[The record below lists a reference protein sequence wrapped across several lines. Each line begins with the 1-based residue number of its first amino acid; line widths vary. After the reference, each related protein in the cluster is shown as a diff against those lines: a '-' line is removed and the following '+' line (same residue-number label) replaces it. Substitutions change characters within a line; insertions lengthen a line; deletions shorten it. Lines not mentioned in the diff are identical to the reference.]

1 MSFKDKA
8 KRLWKKVTAAIAA
21 AILAAGAWLGIND
34 AESQTAVTDTLTWV
48 APTQFTD
55 NTPIPPG
62 TITGY
67 RYAWGTTAGG
77 PYPNTADVGNVLTA
91 NVSRPDP
98 GYGTR
103 CYRVAA
109 LVGSVNGEWSVERC
123 KTVQAPAKAPSGFA
137 VQ

>member
-1 MSFKDKA
+1 VSIKDKF
-8 KRLWKKVTAAIAA
+8 KRAWKNVVAAVAA
-21 AILAAGAWLGIND
+21 AIVAVGAWLGIND
-34 AESQTAVTDTLTWV
+34 AESQTATTDTLSWT
-48 APTQFTD
+48 APTQYVND
-55 NTPIPPG
+55 TPIPAG
-62 TITGY
+62 TITGF

-77 PYPNTADVGNVLTA
+77 PYPNTQDVGNVLTV

-109 LVGSVNGEWSVERC
+109 LVGALNGEWSVERC